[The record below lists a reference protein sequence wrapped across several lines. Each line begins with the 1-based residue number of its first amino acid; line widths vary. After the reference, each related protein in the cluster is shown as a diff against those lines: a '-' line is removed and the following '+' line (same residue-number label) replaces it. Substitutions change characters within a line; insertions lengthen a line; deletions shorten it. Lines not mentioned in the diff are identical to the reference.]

1 MLRLKQELLTQACW
15 NNFIKMNITV
25 VNICPLN
32 AGMTAKLTIV
42 LGFMM
47 SNIIVNIVQ
56 GSHEV
61 LVYG

>member
-1 MLRLKQELLTQACW
+1 
-15 NNFIKMNITV
+15 MNITV

-47 SNIIVNIVQ
+47 SNIILNIVQ